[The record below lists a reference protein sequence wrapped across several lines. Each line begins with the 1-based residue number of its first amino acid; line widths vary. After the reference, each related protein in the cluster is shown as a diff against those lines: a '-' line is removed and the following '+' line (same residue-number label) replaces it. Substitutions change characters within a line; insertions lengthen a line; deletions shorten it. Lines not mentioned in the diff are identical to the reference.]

1 MVLKPWHWRCDTQM
15 HSVMKTALLLLT
27 VLLTTISSRVTF
39 CKASVLQENHEMN
52 TDSVETQWWCFFS
65 PPPSKMFFC
74 VINTLKMMILIN
86 IWWQGKKERLRCGD
100 VAISEDQ
107 IPRSKS
113 LLIHIILRKTWK
125 YNLDRGK
132 HQYFCSYLLS
142 TFPPHEAVGPCLGIL
157 GVGKL
162 DSLSSRNK
170 ASLQHASSSTIRNE
184 IHGRLQSNWADTS

>member
-1 MVLKPWHWRCDTQM
+1 MTLKMWHTDAFCNEDCAAPTNR
-15 HSVMKTALLLLT
+15 TANHD
-27 VLLTTISSRVTF
+27 IIQGHF
-39 CKASVLQENHEMN
+39 LQG
-52 TDSVETQWWCFFS
+52 FS
-65 PPPSKMFFC
+65 PTRESWDEYRQCRNPVMMLLFSPRPSKMFFC

-125 YNLDRGK
+125 HNLDRGK